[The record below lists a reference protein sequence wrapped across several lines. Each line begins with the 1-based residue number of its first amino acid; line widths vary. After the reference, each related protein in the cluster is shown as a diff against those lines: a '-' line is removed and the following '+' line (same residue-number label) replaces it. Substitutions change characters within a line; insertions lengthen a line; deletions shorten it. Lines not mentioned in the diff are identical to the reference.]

1 MAETNIASGSSLAVK
16 HYSAALFANTLK
28 GTTALDSL
36 VGPVEPS
43 AAMQKVAG
51 QTSPGLPIVRIDNL
65 MKSAGDVVSLDL
77 VDTIGGEPLMGDVN
91 REGKGSAL
99 SFSSMEI
106 KIDLASKV
114 IDAGGSMSQQRT
126 KHQLR
131 EIALAQLSGYFPR
144 LDAQET
150 LVHLAGARGS
160 QTGSDWTVPLQT
172 ASNFA
177 SIMVNPVKA
186 PTYNRHYVVNGANL
200 TKGGQQLGSIVSTD
214 VLKLS
219 HLDLMRRMLD
229 DMDQPLQS
237 VSLPGD
243 RAAQTSKM
251 WVFLATPAQY
261 SILLTEGSLRA
272 FQQNAVNRAAYF
284 DTRHPLFAGEV
295 GMWNG
300 IFVIKNERAVRFA
313 ISETTKVVTAANAA
327 TATETDQ
334 AVNASLTAGYGVE
347 RGLLLGAQALG
358 IAYGKTKVSGMQ
370 FGWKEHWYNFE
381 SNLEVMGEKVC
392 GKAKTRFSVDDGTGA
407 KVPTDFGVIAVDSVV
422 PLLS

>member
-1 MAETNIASGSSLAVK
+1 MAETNVASGSSIAVK
-16 HYSAALFANTLK
+16 HYSAALLANTLK
-28 GTTALDSL
+28 GASAIENLSGL
-36 VGPVEPS
+36 VEPS
-43 AAMQKVAG
+43 AAMEKIAG
-51 QTSPGLPIVRIDNL
+51 QTTAGMPIVRIDNL
-65 MKSAGDVVSLDL
+65 MKSAGDIVSLDL
-77 VDTIGGEPLMGDVN
+77 VDTVSGEPLMGDVN
-91 REGKGSAL
+91 REGKGDAL

-106 KIDLASKV
+106 KINLSSKV

-144 LDAQET
+144 LDTQES

-160 QTGSDWTVPLQT
+160 QTGTDWTIPVQ
-172 ASNFA
+172 SSSKFA
-177 SIMVNPVKA
+177 EIMVNPVKA
-186 PTYNRHYVVNGANL
+186 PTFNRHFVVNGANL
-200 TKGGQQLGSIVSTD
+200 AAGGQQLGSIVSTD
-214 VLKLS
+214 ALKLS
-219 HLDLMRRMLD
+219 HLDILRKRLD

-237 VSLPGD
+237 VKLPGD

-251 WVFLATPAQY
+251 WIFLATPNQY
-261 SILLTEGSLRA
+261 SVLLTEGSLRA
-272 FQQNAVNRAAYF
+272 FQQNAINRSAYL

-300 IFVIKNERAVRFA
+300 ILVIKNERAIRFTPGESTR
-313 ISETTKVVTAANAA
+313 IVTAGNAA

-334 AVNASLTAGYGVE
+334 AVNAALTAGYAVE

-358 IAYGKTKVSGMQ
+358 VAYGKTRVSGLQ

-392 GKAKTRFSVDDGTGA
+392 GKSKVRFSVDDGTGT
-407 KVPTDFGVIAVDSVV
+407 KVPTDFGVIAVDSAV
-422 PLLS
+422 PL

>member
-1 MAETNIASGSSLAVK
+1 MAETNVASGSTLAVK

-28 GTTALDSL
+28 GSTAIDSL

-51 QTSPGLPIVRIDNL
+51 QTNPGMPIVRIDNL
-65 MKSAGDVVSLDL
+65 TKTAGDVVSLDL
-77 VDTIGGEPLMGDVN
+77 VDTVGGEPLMGDVN
-91 REGKGSAL
+91 REGRGSAL

-106 KIDLASKV
+106 KVDLSSKV

-160 QTGSDWTVPLQT
+160 QTGSDWTIPTQS
-172 ASNFA
+172 APNFA
-177 SIMVNPVKA
+177 SILVNPVKA
-186 PTYNRHYVVNGANL
+186 PTYNRHFVVNGANL
-200 TKGGQQLGSIVSTD
+200 TQGGQQLGSIVSSD
-214 VLKLS
+214 SLRLA
-219 HLDLMRRMLD
+219 HLDLLRKKLD

-237 VSLPGD
+237 VKLSGD

-251 WVFLATPAQY
+251 WVFLATPNQY

-272 FQQNAVNRAAYF
+272 FQQNAINRAAYF
-284 DTRHPLFAGEV
+284 DCRHPLFAGEV

-300 IFVIKNERAVRFA
+300 ILVIKNERAIRFMPGE
-313 ISETTKVVTAANAA
+313 STKIVSAANAA
-327 TATETDQ
+327 TAIETDQ
-334 AVNASLTAGYGVE
+334 AVNAALTSGYAIE

-358 IAYGKTKVSGMQ
+358 VAYGKTSVSGMQ

-392 GKAKTRFSVDDGTGA
+392 GKAKTRFTIDDGSGF
-407 KVPTDFGVIAVDSVV
+407 KVPTDFGVIAVDSAV
-422 PLLS
+422 PL